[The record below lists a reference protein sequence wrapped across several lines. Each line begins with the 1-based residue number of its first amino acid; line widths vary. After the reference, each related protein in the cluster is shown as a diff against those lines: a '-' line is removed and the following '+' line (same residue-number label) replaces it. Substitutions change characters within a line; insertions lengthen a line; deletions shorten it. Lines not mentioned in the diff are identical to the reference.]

1 MSETLQRAKQI
12 QEDLV
17 SMRRHLHAHP
27 ELNFVEYETSKFAAD
42 KLAQL
47 GFSVRTLGGK
57 TGLVADLGEGER
69 TVAIRCD
76 MDALAISE
84 LNRSVYASKNQNVM
98 HACGHDAHLAV
109 TLGVAQLIAKSA
121 GEHGSSSNQLSLPGR
136 LRIIV
141 QPGDDEAGQPG
152 AVTMIEAGAL
162 EGVTSVL
169 SLHVDGTIPTGK
181 VGIVASPAM
190 ASVQHFVVEFKDDG
204 EVEEFADTSL
214 ATANL
219 VRTLY
224 GIPALI
230 APAADE
236 MSLSVYAM
244 QCEND
249 LSHAGGRHAK
259 VEGRFKTLSDAMRQR
274 AQSEIEKV
282 AKSLRGQAT
291 VSFRDSKQKTVDNS
305 AVTATMHG
313 AAVDMLGS
321 NNVLTIKRKSWNSQF
336 SLLTEHVPGAMI
348 YLGAEIASSRRSHQ
362 SPTFDIDENCL
373 PVGVAVLA
381 ETAMR
386 LLRVE

>member
-27 ELNFVEYETSKFAAD
+27 ELNFVEYETSKYAAD
-42 KLAQL
+42 KLTGL
-47 GFSVRTLGGK
+47 GFSVRSLGGE
-57 TGLVADLGEGER
+57 TGLVADFGEGDR

-76 MDALAISE
+76 MDALPIGE

-109 TLGVAQLIAKSA
+109 TLGVAQLIAKSTPA
-121 GEHGSSSNQLSLPGR
+121 GR

-141 QPGDDEAGQPG
+141 QPGDDATGQPG

-169 SLHVDGTIPTGK
+169 SLHVDGTIPTGR

-204 EVEEFADTSL
+204 EAEEFADTSL

-219 VRTLY
+219 VRSLY

-236 MSLSVYAM
+236 MTLSVYAM

-249 LSHAGGRHAK
+249 LSHAGGRHSK
-259 VEGRFKTLSDAMRQR
+259 IEGKFKTLSDEMRQR

-282 AKSLRGQAT
+282 AKSLRAQST

-313 AAVDMLGS
+313 AAVDLLGQ

-381 ETAMR
+381 ETALR
-386 LLRVE
+386 LLKGE

>member
-12 QEDLV
+12 QDDLV

-27 ELNFVEYETSKFAAD
+27 ELNFVEFETSKYAAD
-42 KLAQL
+42 KLTAL
-47 GFSVRTLGGK
+47 GFAVRTMGGQ
-57 TGLVADLGEGER
+57 TGLVADFGEGEK

-76 MDALAISE
+76 MDALPIGE
-84 LNRSVYASKNQNVM
+84 LNRAIYASKNQNVM

-109 TLGVAQLIAKSA
+109 TLGVAELITKSPSA
-121 GEHGSSSNQLSLPGR
+121 GPLGR

-141 QPGDDEAGQPG
+141 QPGDDATGRPG

-169 SLHVDGTIPTGK
+169 SLHVDGTIPTGR

-204 EVEEFADTSL
+204 EAEEFADTSL

-219 VRTLY
+219 VRSLY

-259 VEGRFKTLSDAMRQR
+259 IEGRFKALSDEMRQR

-282 AKSLRGQAT
+282 AKSLRAQST

-313 AAVDMLGS
+313 AAVDLLGQ

-373 PVGVAVLA
+373 PVGAAVLA
-381 ETAMR
+381 ETALR
-386 LLRVE
+386 LFRGGSI

>member
-17 SMRRHLHAHP
+17 SMRRHLHANP
-27 ELNFVEYETSKFAAD
+27 ELNFVEYETSKYAAE
-42 KLAQL
+42 KLTAL
-47 GFSVRTLGGK
+47 GFSVRSLGGE
-57 TGLVADLGEGER
+57 TGLVADFGEGDK

-76 MDALAISE
+76 MDALAIGE
-84 LNRSVYASKNQNVM
+84 LNRSVYASKKQNVM

-109 TLGVAQLIAKSA
+109 TLGVAQLISQ
-121 GEHGSSSNQLSLPGR
+121 SSLPGR

-141 QPGDDEAGQPG
+141 QPGDDATGQPG

-162 EGVTSVL
+162 EGVTFVL
-169 SLHVDGTIPTGK
+169 SLHVDGTIPTGR

-204 EVEEFADTSL
+204 EAEEFADTSL

-219 VRTLY
+219 VRSLY

-230 APAADE
+230 ASAADE
-236 MSLSVYAM
+236 MSLSIYAM

-259 VEGRFKTLSDAMRQR
+259 VEGKFKTLSDEMRER
-274 AQSEIEKV
+274 AQSEIGKV
-282 AKSLRGQAT
+282 AKSVRAQST
-291 VSFRDSKQKTVDNS
+291 VNYRDSKQKTVDNS

-313 AAVDMLGS
+313 AAVDLLGQ

-373 PVGVAVLA
+373 PVGTAVLA

-386 LLRVE
+386 LLRGD